1 MTKKSIKGTRTE
13 QYLVA
18 AYMAESAAYTRYT
31 YYAKQA
37 EKDKIFPCQAND
49 SLRRQTM
56 SCATERH
63 SSSSSKA
70 DL

>member
-37 EKDKIFPCQAND
+37 EKDKYFPVKQIFP
-49 SLRRQTM
+49 
-56 SCATERH
+56 
-63 SSSSSKA
+63 
-70 DL
+70 